1 MTDLLA
7 HGATW
12 LADQR
17 KRFLTRTVT
26 YQRTSGGVTTS
37 VDLPATVGRTVFRFD
52 SAYGP
57 SIRSVSRDVLITAAD
72 LVLDGQLTE
81 PKRGDR
87 IRETAGPV
95 IHVHEVMG
103 PGGASGG
110 DEPDWRYSD
119 NERTTFRIHTKHVN
133 EEPNP

>member
-7 HGATW
+7 QGAAW

-17 KRFLTRTVT
+17 RRFLTRTVT
-26 YQRTSGGVTTS
+26 YQRTIGGVTQS
-37 VDLPATVGRTVFRFD
+37 VDVPATVGQTIFRFD
-52 SAYGP
+52 SDYGA
-57 SIRSVSRDVLITAAD
+57 SVRQISRDFLITASD
-72 LVLDGQLTE
+72 LLLDGQATE
-81 PKRGDR
+81 PKRGDQ

-95 IHVHEVMG
+95 THVYEVMG
-103 PGGASGG
+103 PGN